1 VTVDVYTRAEDGISY
16 RLDQADI
23 PLVAYLRGIGFSIIP
38 ISEEDELH
46 YANNYLTI
54 APRHIMA
61 VANQSHTLV
70 QAFEQHGV
78 KVEWVPLENLIKGY
92 GAAHCMTQVIRR
104 KRTS

>member
-1 VTVDVYTRAEDGISY
+1 MATKINGKNASKVRERMISP
-16 RLDQADI
+16 A
-23 PLVAYLRGIGFSIIP
+23 P

-78 KVEWVPLENLIKGY
+78 KVEWVPLDNLIKGY

>member
-1 VTVDVYTRAEDGISY
+1 
-16 RLDQADI
+16 
-23 PLVAYLRGIGFSIIP
+23 
-38 ISEEDELH
+38 
-46 YANNYLTI
+46 
-54 APRHIMA
+54 MA

-78 KVEWVPLENLIKGY
+78 KVEWVPLDNLIKGY